1 LHKFADCNRIADMHI
16 AIAGNIGAGKTTLT
30 GMLAKH
36 YGWEPRYEPVRFNP
50 YLEDYYADIK
60 RWSFCLEVYFLK
72 QRFRDVLDIAK
83 ANHPI
88 IQDRSIYEGVYVFV
102 SNNYEMGNLSERDYQ
117 TYMELFDLMTSLTKT
132 PDLMI
137 YLRKSVPALVAQIQ
151 KRGREYE
158 QTMPLDYLTGL
169 NNRYE
174 DFIFNRYKGDVLV
187 IDSDEM
193 DFEHNPKDFESIV
206 NRIDAALFGL
216 FPIK

>member
-1 LHKFADCNRIADMHI
+1 MHKFAVRNRIADMHI

-83 ANHPI
+83 ADHPI